1 MPKYTTTDR
10 LNQIMRER
18 GLRQVDIVNL
28 AKPYCEKYKVK
39 IGRND
44 ISQYVNGKAVPRQN
58 KIFVLSLALNV
69 SESWLMGYD
78 VDPERKN
85 ATPSDVTDDD
95 INLASI
101 IKDDEFA
108 YAMYNEGKN
117 LTEAQKTALLNM
129 AILFKQD
136 IENKSQNE

>member
-44 ISQYVNGKAVPRQN
+44 ISQYVKGKAVPRQN

-69 SESWLMGYD
+69 NESWLMGYD
-78 VDPERKN
+78 VAPERKSSN
-85 ATPSDVTDDD
+85 PAD
-95 INLASI
+95 ITEEDITLAQM
-101 IKDDEFA
+101 IKEDEFA
-108 YAMYNEGKN
+108 YAMYNESHN
-117 LTEAQKTALLNM
+117 LTDEQKAALLNM
-129 AILFKQD
+129 ANLFKQD
-136 IENKSQNE
+136 IERKTSDK